1 MQSTYCFQQQSTNI
15 AQTRL
20 FLETPEAV
28 YFGRAPPPVPME
40 EQVLQELALVQCA
53 DGARRKI
60 AECVDPADPLLLSIL
75 GADSSLAPSKE
86 LFFGEDSVLK
96 VMRRAGMASL
106 SDGPVQCRSV
116 LCHGSCRTRRQNS
129 CRARAS

>member
-1 MQSTYCFQQQSTNI
+1 
-15 AQTRL
+15 
-20 FLETPEAV
+20 
-28 YFGRAPPPVPME
+28 ME
-40 EQVLQELALVQCA
+40 EPRPLCRWTQVLQELALVQCA

-86 LFFGEDSVLK
+86 LFFEEDVVK

-116 LCHGSCRTRRQNS
+116 LCHGSCRTRGQNS
-129 CRARAS
+129 CRARASLDYLAARHGRPRAAQRAALC